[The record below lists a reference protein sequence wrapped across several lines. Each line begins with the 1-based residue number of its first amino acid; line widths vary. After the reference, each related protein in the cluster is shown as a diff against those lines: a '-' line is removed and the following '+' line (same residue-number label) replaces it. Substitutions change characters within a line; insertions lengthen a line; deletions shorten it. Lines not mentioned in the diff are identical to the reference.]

1 MDRRSYSVTLTVNGR
16 PITEVVIDPHYEE
29 KHPDISDELIL
40 ELVKKLDGNEYVP
53 QEREDEW
60 EFFMLDQLEHDGKR
74 YRLVWCMKDQ
84 ALFIGVINAFRR

>member
-53 QEREDEW
+53 QEREDDW
-60 EFFMLDQLEHDGKR
+60 EFFMLDQLEHEGKR

-84 ALFIGVINAFRR
+84 ALFIGVIKAFRR